1 MMRELL
7 AMLREGKTFSQYDL
21 AQRLGATPQAI
32 AARLDFLH
40 RAGYLRNICA
50 VKDCGKQCA
59 GCPIGSAAPRNVP
72 VIWEAVK

>member
-7 AMLREGKTFSQYDL
+7 ALLREGKTFSQYDL
-21 AQRLGATPQAI
+21 AQRLNTTPQAI

-40 RAGYLRNICA
+40 HAGYLRNIRA

-59 GCPIGSAAPRNVP
+59 GCQSEAPRRVMSLSFGMR
-72 VIWEAVK
+72 